1 MFWFP
6 AFCWLID
13 FFILLNGRQFHNL
26 WVKKWQTTNFGVS
39 LNFMI
44 TGVPLPLGMSQMD
57 ELWSCLLLIWALR
70 LLLLSKSCRTHHS
83 WIVHLRVDGSCELE
97 MFCQDT
103 IICCTI
109 GDTDNKINYSTV
121 ICTNNI
127 LTTVITLMIISGA
140 SMIKV
145 YTNVANVEKH
155 FIMRWHSVNIGNF
168 TYKYKQS
175 V

>member
-1 MFWFP
+1 
-6 AFCWLID
+6 
-13 FFILLNGRQFHNL
+13 
-26 WVKKWQTTNFGVS
+26 
-39 LNFMI
+39 
-44 TGVPLPLGMSQMD
+44 
-57 ELWSCLLLIWALR
+57 
-70 LLLLSKSCRTHHS
+70 
-83 WIVHLRVDGSCELE
+83 

-155 FIMRWHSVNIGNF
+155 LIMRGHSVNMLGEVM
-168 TYKYKQS
+168 K
-175 V
+175 

>member
-1 MFWFP
+1 
-6 AFCWLID
+6 
-13 FFILLNGRQFHNL
+13 
-26 WVKKWQTTNFGVS
+26 
-39 LNFMI
+39 
-44 TGVPLPLGMSQMD
+44 
-57 ELWSCLLLIWALR
+57 
-70 LLLLSKSCRTHHS
+70 
-83 WIVHLRVDGSCELE
+83 

-145 YTNVANVEKH
+145 YTNVANVEKQNNGE
-155 FIMRWHSVNIGNF
+155 ILDEIIDKDCAENICI
-168 TYKYKQS
+168 K
-175 V
+175 VL